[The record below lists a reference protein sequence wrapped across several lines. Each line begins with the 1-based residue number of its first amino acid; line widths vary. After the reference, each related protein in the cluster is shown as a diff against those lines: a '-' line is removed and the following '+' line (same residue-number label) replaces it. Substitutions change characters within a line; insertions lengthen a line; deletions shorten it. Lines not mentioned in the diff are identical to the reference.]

1 MRTLLACILCFSLTY
16 SFVSAQGDTE
26 KLPPG
31 INSPEYDETTPVLSK
46 SGDKLF
52 FTRTADPDFEPTFTD
67 LYGNSTAATND
78 SLYKVRLAAVYSQIA
93 GEAISDPFASIYN
106 QDIWFA
112 RIDDDTFGKV
122 VHPGYPLNN
131 ALPNSLVSVGMEPD
145 EYVIINQFYED
156 GSMYAGFSRMHIGE
170 DGKYV
175 FPKPMYIFEFDLTNS
190 DVNLT
195 MTPDG
200 HILVLSMKR
209 SDGLGMND
217 LYVSFYIR
225 ENLWSAPR
233 HMGSTLNTSFQES
246 SPHISPDKKFIY
258 FSSNRP
264 DGPGGND
271 IYVSERLNFTWL
283 SWSEPVLV
291 SGNVNSSAD
300 ESQPYFDTK
309 ADYMYFTSKRD
320 GTSDIFRQRQTPR
333 PTLKKPIFVRGR
345 IIDSST
351 GELVHSELFWGQNSS
366 TEYLEYFN
374 TYTGEFEITLTEYEP
389 YKFQARK
396 ANHTA
401 QRILVDPRGMEE
413 KGIDT
418 LDLILYVQPK
428 AEKDIASASGN
439 KKNLRNQVHDKK
451 NTPDAEESIT
461 FYDINF
467 IKGKSVILA
476 KSRGALKYI
485 YELMNE
491 HPSMEIMIEGHTDNV
506 GDEGA
511 LIDLSL
517 QRAQSIRDYLI
528 HHGIAQER
536 MQVTGK
542 GATEPISRNN
552 EEAGRE
558 KNRRVEITII
568 KE

>member
-1 MRTLLACILCFSLTY
+1 
-16 SFVSAQGDTE
+16 
-26 KLPPG
+26 
-31 INSPEYDETTPVLSK
+31 
-46 SGDKLF
+46 
-52 FTRTADPDFEPTFTD
+52 
-67 LYGNSTAATND
+67 
-78 SLYKVRLAAVYSQIA
+78 
-93 GEAISDPFASIYN
+93 
-106 QDIWFA
+106 
-112 RIDDDTFGKV
+112 
-122 VHPGYPLNN
+122 
-131 ALPNSLVSVGMEPD
+131 MEPD

-200 HILVLSMKR
+200 HILVLSMNR

-246 SPHISPDKKFIY
+246 SPHISPDKKYIY

-264 DGPGGND
+264 GGAGGND

-291 SGNVNSSAD
+291 AGNVNSVSD
-300 ESQPYFDTK
+300 ESQPYFDNK

-320 GTSDIFRQRQTPR
+320 GTSDIFRQRQTPL
-333 PTLKKPIFVRGR
+333 PTLKKPIFVRGK
-345 IIDSST
+345 IIDFST
-351 GELVHSELFWGQNSS
+351 GQPVHSELFWGQNSS
-366 TEYLEYFN
+366 SEYLEYFN

-418 LDLILYVQPK
+418 FDLVLYVQPK
-428 AEKDIASASGN
+428 AEKDIVSTVN
-439 KKNLRNQVHDKK
+439 KKYFRNQIHDIK
-451 NTPDAEESIT
+451 NIPEASIT

-467 IKGKSVILA
+467 VKGKSVILA

-491 HPSMEIMIEGHTDNV
+491 HPSLKIMIEGHTDNV
-506 GDEGA
+506 GDEIA

-517 QRAQSIRDYLI
+517 QRAEAIRDYLV
-528 HHGIAQER
+528 HEGIALDR

-568 KE
+568 K